1 MLWHGRSLSFK
12 QDDEPPLAG
21 GLGCL
26 LLLDLCHKQ
35 FFIKKCV
42 LVKDLQIVEL
52 TLHPLVKTK
61 QMWKFGLPDVLA
73 VGRTSR

>member
-1 MLWHGRSLSFK
+1 MSLHLLEALGVCFFWTCVISSF
-12 QDDEPPLAG
+12 L
-21 GLGCL
+21 
-26 LLLDLCHKQ
+26 
-35 FFIKKCV
+35 FKKNVCV

-52 TLHPLVKTK
+52 ALHPLVKTK

>member
-12 QDDEPPLAG
+12 QSDEP
-21 GLGCL
+21 LGVC
-26 LLLDLCHKQ
+26 
-35 FFIKKCV
+35 FFWTCVISMYFFLCV
-42 LVKDLQIVEL
+42 LVKDLQVVEL
-52 TLHPLVKTK
+52 ALYSLVKTK